1 MAIISTD
8 RTEDRPDDTLPLFG
22 RADVDTTQIVSGL
35 RHQFEREQHR
45 IVFWHDPEREFTE
58 VVDTLALEGVTLLHL
73 DAEPALGVKIQLE
86 RTDRI
91 GRYLLY
97 APFQEPSVEEDW
109 LLDIRL
115 YSGTFRADRASMLLV
130 ELGLGQNQSL
140 RNHLRQ
146 RLKFLGS
153 KERVSRLA
161 KLVDESDTDFDLDR
175 KMLAVLTRSDQAE
188 PFSIFGTL
196 FTDMAARGGGLGGAP
211 TTWEDI
217 GKFSLVEPFWAM
229 AARTFGY
236 QEDAPKLRNLILR
249 LLVTD
254 LSQALTALLPTA
266 LQHHLLPA
274 SHANNVV
281 VFLNQW
287 RDSATRGGSY
297 DALSQEAADALHLAG
312 HLGGLSVEALAG
324 AMTFLDVE
332 KQIARELRDRIASS
346 PDDAEPDSIGAL
358 VIQRQEG
365 HWASPNLPPT
375 VEVPRRAFHAVYQAL
390 LAAADL
396 LALAAQN
403 KALQYPTAEALYMA
417 YEQELYRLDQSYRH
431 FCEAADLARAEGWD
445 ILKTLR
451 DRVESVYGQGF
462 LVTLGLRWGEFL
474 ERSLLESWKIGDIP
488 SQFRFYDTHVR
499 PVLARGDSQKVF
511 VIISDAFRYEVGR
524 ELTAELNGKYR
535 FHAELSSQLGV
546 LPSYTALGMAA
557 LLPQKRLSYSA
568 KGDVLADD
576 QSTAGMGNRARILEG
591 VGGMAVAADTLLR
604 MKRDEGRALVRD
616 CRVIYI
622 YHNQIDATGDDAGTE
637 DDTFQAVRRAIDEIT
652 ALTRHI
658 INSLNGS
665 YVIVT
670 ADHGFL
676 FQETPPSTPD
686 KSTLEDRPQGTLIA
700 KKRYLLGRG
709 LPSTDQGY
717 FGTTAATAQADGGVE
732 FWVPKGTN
740 RFHFTGGARFLHGG
754 AMPQEIIV
762 PVITVREKE
771 NEAAEA
777 TRTRP
782 VAVHVLGTNIKITTA
797 RHRFQL
803 LQTEAVTERIRPVTL
818 QVALYQ
824 GETPISNVETV
835 TFDNATGDINE
846 RTKWVTLVLKGQNYD
861 RKGAYSLVLR
871 SADDNIEYERA
882 AVTIDLAFGN
892 DF

>member
-1 MAIISTD
+1 MSEIE
-8 RTEDRPDDTLPLFG
+8 TETTSSESNPRLFG

-35 RHQFEREQHR
+35 THQFEREKRR

-146 RLKFLGS
+146 RLKFLGN
-153 KERVSRLA
+153 KDRVGRLA
-161 KLVDESDTDFDLDR
+161 KLVNEVDTDFDLDR
-175 KMLAVLTRSDQAE
+175 KMLAVLIRSDQAE

-196 FTDMAARGGGLGGAP
+196 FTDLAARGGGLSGTP
-211 TTWEDI
+211 TAWEDI
-217 GKFSLVEPFWAM
+217 NKFSLAEPFWAM

-236 QEDAPKLRNLILR
+236 QEGVPKLRNLILR

-254 LSQALTALLPTA
+254 LSQALLAPLPTA

-274 SHANNVV
+274 SHTNNVV

-287 RDSATRGGSY
+287 RDSSARGISY
-297 DALSQEAADALHLAG
+297 DTLSGEAAEALQLAD

-332 KQIARELRDRIASS
+332 KQIARESRDRIVSS
-346 PDDAEPDSIGAL
+346 PEGAMPNGIGAL
-358 VIQRQEG
+358 VLQRQDG
-365 HWASPNLPPT
+365 HWASPNLPAT
-375 VEVPRRAFHAVYQAL
+375 VEVPRRAFHAVYEAL
-390 LAAADL
+390 LAAAEL
-396 LALAAQN
+396 LALASQN
-403 KALQYPTAEALYMA
+403 RLLAYPTAEALYAA
-417 YEQELYRLDQSYRH
+417 YEQELYRLDQTYRH
-431 FCEAADLARAEGWD
+431 FSEAADLARAEGWD
-445 ILKTLR
+445 VLKALR
-451 DRVESVYGQGF
+451 DKVESVYGQGF

-474 ERSLLESWKIGDIP
+474 ERGLLENWNITDVP
-488 SQFRFYDTHVR
+488 SQFRFYDTHIR

-557 LLPQKRLSYSA
+557 LLPHKKLSYNA

-576 QSTAGMGNRARILEG
+576 QSTAGMENRARILDG

-604 MKRDEGRALVRD
+604 MKRDEGRALVRN

-637 DDTFQAVRRAIDEIT
+637 DDTFQAVRRAINEI
-652 ALTRHI
+652 ADLTRHI

-676 FQETPPSTPD
+676 FQETPPSAPD
-686 KSTLEDRPQGTLIA
+686 KSTLSDRPQGTLVA

-709 LPSTDQGY
+709 LPTTDQAY
-717 FGTTAATAQADGGVE
+717 FGATEMTAQADGDVE

-740 RFHFTGGARFLHGG
+740 RFHFTGGAKFLHGG
-754 AMPQEIIV
+754 AMPQEVII

-782 VAVHVLGTNIKITTA
+782 VAVHVLGTNIKVTTA

-803 LQTEAVTERIRPVTL
+803 LQTEAVIERIRPVTL

-835 TFDNATGDINE
+835 TFDSATGDMNE
-846 RTKWVTLVLKGQNYD
+846 RTKSVMLSLQGQNYD
-861 RKGAYSLVLR
+861 KKGKYFLVLR
-871 SADDNIEYERA
+871 SADDNIEYERV
-882 AVTIDLAFGN
+882 AVTIDLAFDN